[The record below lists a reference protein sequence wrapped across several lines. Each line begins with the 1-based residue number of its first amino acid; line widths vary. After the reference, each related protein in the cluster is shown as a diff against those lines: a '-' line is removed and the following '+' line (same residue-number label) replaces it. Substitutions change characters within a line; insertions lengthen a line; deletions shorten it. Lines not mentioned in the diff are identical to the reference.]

1 MLAIKR
7 KPGELMTTDRL
18 RFAPSPTGH
27 LHIGG
32 ARTALFN
39 WLLARKHQGTLVLR
53 IEDTDVARS
62 TRQSIDAILD
72 AMEWLGLDYD
82 EGPIYQT
89 DRFDLYREYVAKML
103 REGTAYRCY
112 CSSETLEAKREQAL
126 ASGAK
131 PKYDGT
137 CRQLREADESRP
149 HVVRFRAPRSGR
161 TVFNDLIK
169 GPVAFENAELD
180 DLIIQ
185 RSDGTPTYNFVVVI
199 DDATMGITTVIRGD
213 DHVNNTPRQ
222 ILLYEALGFPV
233 PLFAHV
239 PMILGADKTRLSK
252 RHGAT
257 GVMAYR
263 DMGILPEAMINYL
276 VRLGWSHGDQEIFSR
291 DELVQHFS
299 IEQVG
304 RSAGVFNPDKLVW
317 LNGHYIRTGDPVR
330 IAELLVP
337 FLAAKGVA
345 APPGPYLHAVV
356 KSLQERAKTLV
367 EMADMALFYFR
378 DGVEL
383 AADAAQRH
391 EWGEMIPH
399 AAMLAERLETLEAFD
414 AENLERLFKWY
425 CDEAGIK
432 LGKVGPLV
440 RRALTGA
447 ASSPGI
453 FEVMAILGRERSVG
467 RLRRAIQII
476 TTAGVER

>member
-1 MLAIKR
+1 MMNA
-7 KPGELMTTDRL
+7 DRL

-39 WLLARKHQGTLVLR
+39 WLLARKHGTTLVLR

-89 DRFDLYREYVAKML
+89 DRFDMYREYVAKL
-103 REGTAYRCY
+103 LSEGKAYRCY
-112 CSSETLEAKREQAL
+112 CSGETLEAKREQAL

-137 CRQLREADESRP
+137 CRQLQEADESRP
-149 HVVRFRAPRSGR
+149 YVVRFHAPQGGQ
-161 TVFNDLIK
+161 TLFNDLIK

-185 RSDGTPTYNFVVVI
+185 RSDGTPTYNFVVVV

-222 ILLYEALGFPV
+222 ILLYQALGFPL
-233 PLFAHV
+233 PQFAHV

-291 DELVQHFS
+291 EELVRLFS

-304 RSAGVFNPDKLVW
+304 RSAGVFNPDKLIW
-317 LNGHYIRTGDPVR
+317 LNSHYIRCGDPER
-330 IAELLVP
+330 IAGLLVP
-337 FLAAKGVA
+337 FLTAKGVSA
-345 APPGPYLHAVV
+345 TPGPYLHAVV
-356 KSLQERAKTLV
+356 RSLQERARTLV
-367 EMADMALFYFR
+367 EMADMARFYFL
-378 DGVEL
+378 DGVDL
-383 AADAAQRH
+383 ADDVVEKH
-391 EWGEMIPH
+391 VGSEMLSPVE
-399 AAMLAERLETLEAFD
+399 MLAGRLETLELFD
-414 AENLERLFKWY
+414 AEHLERLFKGY
-425 CDEAGIK
+425 CDETGIK
-432 LGKVGPLV
+432 LAKVGPLV
-440 RRALTGA
+440 RLALTGA

-453 FEVMAILGRERSVG
+453 FEVMAILGRERSVE
-467 RLRRAIQII
+467 RLRRAIKELGSTVAPQ
-476 TTAGVER
+476 